1 MVKRAVLERWN
12 SWRSKWMDTIFLFR
26 NTLAKSEMLIH
37 YIAIL
42 SPTLWKLAWRTAVAE
57 IARLNEEAAKKWGRA
72 NELIAFFSCSL
83 ENIGERQGL
92 VSHSGKKIPWA
103 TCLSS
108 QCCIYLSVHW
118 MLAETI
124 FQIDVPQGQGLLS
137 SESDSTNEF
146 PLTASLRPSS
156 QTHKFHRWS
165 VEMHAG
171 RDRAFLLANLDQV
184 TETCFT
190 LGTGSWFWKKQT
202 ISRIPLG
209 SYKTRQS

>member
-1 MVKRAVLERWN
+1 
-12 SWRSKWMDTIFLFR
+12 
-26 NTLAKSEMLIH
+26 
-37 YIAIL
+37 
-42 SPTLWKLAWRTAVAE
+42 
-57 IARLNEEAAKKWGRA
+57 
-72 NELIAFFSCSL
+72 
-83 ENIGERQGL
+83 
-92 VSHSGKKIPWA
+92 
-103 TCLSS
+103 
-108 QCCIYLSVHW
+108 

-190 LGTGSWFWKKQT
+190 LGTGS
-202 ISRIPLG
+202 
-209 SYKTRQS
+209 